1 MQQVVL
7 LDANPLSQVTHPKIK
22 PEVRNW
28 MQYLREN
35 NIALKAPEISVY
47 EVRRELIRLDNNKSI
62 NRLNRFISHSL
73 IPIDSETFEQ
83 AAIFWAEV
91 RKQGKPTSD
100 DKSLDC
106 DAILAAQAL
115 QQFEYYNEVT
125 VITTNVKHIERFAAN
140 NELEVVDW
148 ETTLSNFT

>member
-1 MQQVVL
+1 MQQLVL
-7 LDANPLSQVTHPKIK
+7 LDANPLSEVIHPKIK
-22 PEVRNW
+22 PAVKNW
-28 MQYLREN
+28 VQFLRDN
-35 NIALKAPEISVY
+35 KIALKAPEISVY

-73 IPIDSETFEQ
+73 IHIDSETFEQ
-83 AAIFWAEV
+83 AAVFWAEV

-115 QQFEYYNEVT
+115 QQLEYYDKVT
-125 VITTNVKHIERFAAN
+125 VITTNVKHIERFAVN
-140 NELEVVDW
+140 NDLEIIDW
-148 ETTLSNFT
+148 VTTLNSF